1 MCYGGTDPANCV
13 PNKNL
18 RKVPDKR
25 PRSGIFRCRENKTL
39 TRKGKIVRP
48 DITIKFGKRAF
59 FKGEFV
65 VNAFNVRIAYRVTQL
80 GISAEHHKIIMAL
93 VSAGF

>member
-1 MCYGGTDPANCV
+1 M
-13 PNKNL
+13 
-18 RKVPDKR
+18 
-25 PRSGIFRCRENKTL
+25 
-39 TRKGKIVRP
+39 RP